1 MANADQSVGVNAED
15 IDITG
20 VGGKGHGELKRWV
33 TFRLGQELYGVNV
46 MQVREVLRYTEIA
59 PVPGAPSY
67 VLGIINLRGNV
78 VTVMDTRM
86 RFGLAPAEVTD
97 SSRIMIIESDSH
109 VVGILVDSV
118 AEVVDLNTND
128 IDDTPNVGTEESAK
142 FISGVCNREDDLLIL
157 IDLTKLLSDQEW
169 DEVSALG

>member
-1 MANADQSVGVNAED
+1 MANDQTENKGSV
-15 IDITG
+15 ITDLENN
-20 VGGKGHGELKRWV
+20 KEGEIKRWV

-46 MQVREVLRYTEIA
+46 MQVREVLRYTDIA
-59 PVPGAPSY
+59 PVPGAPDY

-86 RFGLAPAEVTD
+86 RFGLSPAEVTD
-97 SSRIMIIESDSH
+97 STRIMIIESGNN

-118 AEVVDLNTND
+118 AEVADLNTSE
-128 IDDTPNVGTEESAK
+128 IDDTPNVGTEDSAK
-142 FISGVCNREDDLLIL
+142 FISGVCNRDDDLLNL

-169 DEVSALG
+169 EEVAAING